1 MYQTLELIG
10 MDHALIGTMV
20 ASRYQ
25 IQRLLAKGGMGRLY
39 LAIQQPLGRKVV
51 VKVMTP
57 PEILNTDPVALQARF
72 FREASACARLQHP
85 NTVTLFDYG
94 ELTLPEAG
102 KTFYMVMEY
111 IDGHDLSVELTEH
124 GRISPQRALRLGVQ
138 IAGSLQEAHG
148 LGVVHRDL
156 KPSNVMLIGGHDGDR
171 VKVLDFG
178 IAKLLAA
185 LDEGANVAE
194 LTRKGDVVG
203 SPSYMSPEQV
213 QHDQIDARSDIYSL
227 GAMLFHLIAGRRPYR
242 ALSATMRMMAHVRRP
257 TPSIRKVAGEDIHP
271 AVDALLQRCM
281 AKDPA
286 ERYPDAAALIEALNM
301 VLVELRQPLP
311 SALPLAAVPE
321 EPPPA
326 AVPTESMEPTLN
338 LSADERVVSRPAVS
352 LLWVALACGLLGF
365 GLGLLILAAA
375 GGLLYWLWPSLFS
388 AL

>member
-1 MYQTLELIG
+1 MHQTLELIG

-20 ASRYQ
+20 AGRYQ
-25 IQRLLAKGGMGRLY
+25 VQRLLAKGGMGRLY

-94 ELTLPEAG
+94 EVTLPEAG

-111 IDGHDLSVELTEH
+111 IEGHDLSVELSMH
-124 GRISPQRALRLGVQ
+124 GRIPPQRALHIGAEVAR
-138 IAGSLQEAHG
+138 SLQEAHE

-156 KPSNVMLIGGHDGDR
+156 KPSNVMLIGGHDGRR

-194 LTRKGDVVG
+194 LTRKGDIVG
-203 SPSYMSPEQV
+203 SPSYMSPEQI
-213 QHDQIDARSDIYSL
+213 QHGQIDARSDIYSL

-242 ALSATMRMMAHVRRP
+242 AHSATMRMMAHIRRP
-257 TPSIRKVAGEDIHP
+257 TPSIRKVTKEDIHP

-281 AKDPA
+281 AKNPE
-286 ERYPDAAALIEALNM
+286 ERYPDAVALIRAIDACL
-301 VLVELRQPLP
+301 VQLRAPPGVAAPLVELPPEVAR
-311 SALPLAAVPE
+311 VP
-321 EPPPA
+321 A
-326 AVPTESMEPTLN
+326 EPTLN
-338 LSADERVVSRPAVS
+338 LQAEPPPAWSPAGMVGV
-352 LLWVALACGLLGF
+352 LLVCGLVGF
-365 GLGLLILAAA
+365 LVGLVLLLAAA
-375 GGLLYWLWPSLFS
+375 GLSYLLWPSLF
-388 AL
+388 AGL